1 MKHKHAKVFNILILI
16 IFSFSTFSTLFA
28 LQTNYSTK
36 FSMSFNFSEEQLK
49 TNFGSEFRITGNSFG
64 SGYDLSFNLNGTN
77 LESAKLVLKFD
88 TLKLSLYD
96 NTIFGSTNDPIGI
109 YKIDSGKNG
118 IEIEYS
124 PFKFVLFNNFDLMY
138 ISTNLSDYYIVIG
151 KRGKIF
157 DTALSYSSKFLNNNL
172 KAEVAVKDIAN
183 FDVKNTF
190 LFGQFADG
198 SYNWG
203 LTYEFIGSEEKQNT
217 VNLWYKFGNLP
228 SFNTYLNTQFGT
240 DNLTQDLLNNA
251 KVGIDVN
258 LNQFNLSLKKTN
270 LTTFSGLMPTQWG
283 EFLISFG
290 TKFSLAEFNGSL
302 QYTFGKPIHSS
313 VNTIGEIFYGEI
325 GRNFGNISLFA
336 KYQKIIGYYEE
347 KDFLYSEVKFT
358 GFSFGE
364 VKFWIGN
371 GEFDKNNPFIP
382 ILGVEFNLWW

>member
-16 IFSFSTFSTLFA
+16 IFSFSTLFA
-28 LQTNYSTK
+28 LQTNYSAK
-36 FSMSFNFSEEQLK
+36 FSMNFDFSEEQLK
-49 TNFGSEFRITGNSFG
+49 TNFSSEFRMSGSSFG
-64 SGYDLSFNLNGTN
+64 SGYDLSFNLNGTS

-96 NTIFGSTNDPIGI
+96 NAIFGSTNDPIGI

-118 IEIEYS
+118 IEIEFS
-124 PFKFVLFNNFDLMY
+124 PFKFVLFNNVDLMY
-138 ISTNLSDYYIVIG
+138 ASSNLSDYYIVIG

-157 DTALSYSSKFLNNNL
+157 DIALSYSAKFLNNNL
-172 KAEVAVKDIAN
+172 KAEIAVKDIAN
-183 FDVKNTF
+183 FDVKNSP
-190 LFGQFADG
+190 LFCQFADG
-198 SYNWG
+198 NYNWG
-203 LTYEFIGSEEKQNT
+203 LTYKFTGSDEKQNT
-217 VNLWYKFGNLP
+217 VNLWYKFGSLP

-240 DNLTQDLLNNA
+240 DNFKQDLLNSA

-258 LNQFNLSLKKTN
+258 LNQFNLSLKKEN

-283 EFLISFG
+283 DFSISLG

-358 GFSFGE
+358 GFSSGE
-364 VKFWIGN
+364 VKFWVGN
-371 GEFDKNNPFIP
+371 GDFYGNNPFTP
-382 ILGVEFNLWW
+382 ILGIEFNLWW